1 MLSNKLKQLEE
12 QKKSHD
18 NQQAEYI
25 IFKRKFN
32 TFLESIKIAPI
43 NVIELIT
50 FAIEKVIIE
59 KKKIQ
64 KNLLLMFIIN
74 LNHFRANIMF
84 VLFLMLST
92 LFIT

>member
-1 MLSNKLKQLEE
+1 MLSNKLKKPEE

-32 TFLESIKIAPI
+32 TFLESIKTVPI

-59 KKKIQ
+59 KKENTKEFTFDVYY
-64 KNLLLMFIIN
+64 KFES
-74 LNHFRANIMF
+74 F
-84 VLFLMLST
+84 
-92 LFIT
+92 